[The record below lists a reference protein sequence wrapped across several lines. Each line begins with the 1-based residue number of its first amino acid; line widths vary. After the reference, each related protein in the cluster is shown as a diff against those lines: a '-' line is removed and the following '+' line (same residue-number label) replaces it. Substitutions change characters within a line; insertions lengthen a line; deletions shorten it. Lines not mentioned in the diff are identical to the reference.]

1 MIIAITSMLVLLA
14 LPVKS
19 QTNVM
24 TNNVNTVINTVTT
37 TSTTTPGTIL
47 STLQSYLV
55 DNDPTYNGWQSNHV
69 DLWQAAVFQDVKGVS
84 GASAV
89 GNVLGLEV
97 PVLRFSSNQFGLH
110 AESLTDFE
118 QVFGDIGWQGV
129 GLGLDYNIHQVQVS
143 FGFDVDMALQG
154 PLTATIVPGIEFKKA
169 STSLNGVS
177 PIFRYEIPIRSHP
190 GAGRV
195 FIGVQV
201 PF

>member
-1 MIIAITSMLVLLA
+1 MIIAIMSMLVLLA
-14 LPVKS
+14 LPVRS

-97 PVLRFSSNQFGLH
+97 PVLRFSSNQFGIH
-110 AESLTDFE
+110 AESLTD
-118 QVFGDIGWQGV
+118 
-129 GLGLDYNIHQVQVS
+129 S
-143 FGFDVDMALQG
+143 M
-154 PLTATIVPGIEFKKA
+154 
-169 STSLNGVS
+169 S
-177 PIFRYEIPIRSHP
+177 
-190 GAGRV
+190 GRNW
-195 FIGVQV
+195 GR
-201 PF
+201 